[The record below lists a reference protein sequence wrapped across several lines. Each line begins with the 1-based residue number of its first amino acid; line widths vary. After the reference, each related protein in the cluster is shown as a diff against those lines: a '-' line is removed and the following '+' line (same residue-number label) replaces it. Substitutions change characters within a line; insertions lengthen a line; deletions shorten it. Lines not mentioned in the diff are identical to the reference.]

1 MLDLEKISDA
11 TVHREWKH
19 GTARKN
25 LAGSAM
31 GAKKSSPM
39 KKLSMGDMRWDL
51 EKNRRRQCIGVKT
64 SGPENNPPAAG
75 SAKTFLPRR
84 KIVNGISHAGL
95 RKNLGPDSVSEWE
108 HGTAR
113 KKMTGS
119 AIGLKKEFPDEKVLL
134 GRYALGLRKKNRRR
148 LPRCKHRGVVCKAIR
163 ACSPMSPMG
172 LPPATVRWLHWHGSP
187 RCFHSNTSP
196 LRVFF

>member
-1 MLDLEKISDA
+1 MGLSHA
-11 TVHREWKH
+11 TVRWLHLHGRPRCKHRGDVCK
-19 GTARKN
+19 AIR
-25 LAGSAM
+25 ACSPI
-31 GAKKSSPM
+31 SPM
-39 KKLSMGDMRWDL
+39 GL
-51 EKNRRRQCIGVKT
+51 
-64 SGPENNPPAAG
+64 PPA
-75 SAKTFLPRR
+75 TVRWLHWHRR
-84 KIVNGISHAGL
+84 
-95 RKNLGPDSVSEWE
+95 P
-108 HGTAR
+108 
-113 KKMTGS
+113 
-119 AIGLKKEFPDEKVLL
+119 KEFPDEKVLL